1 VEQGRPKHSNGGE
14 CEQWHRPVVEKGA
27 LLRRSSRISSAML
40 VFDRRTSFVFIAD
53 IENSRHLFDHLVGAA
68 E

>member
-1 VEQGRPKHSNGGE
+1 
-14 CEQWHRPVVEKGA
+14 
-27 LLRRSSRISSAML
+27 ML